1 MAEQCHGA
9 VRMLLHQ
16 AVGTAKYILSH
27 PVSVARRHYHCN
39 TKPYYKIQKSNH
51 NRSIRTSR
59 SKTFVNATATYRKAK
74 ACKQKTRQATP
85 TQGYRAQEPTVC
97 GRYKC
102 ATTARQALKLLDT
115 GLPRTDIAI
124 EVLLL
129 RGKL

>member
-1 MAEQCHGA
+1 MAQQRHGA

-16 AVGTAKYILSH
+16 AVGTAKYILRQS
-27 PVSVARRHYHCN
+27 VSMARRHHHCN
-39 TKPYYKIQKSNH
+39 AKPYNKIQNSNH
-51 NRSIRTSR
+51 NRSFKTSR
-59 SKTFVNATATYRKAK
+59 SKPFVNATEAFRKAK
-74 ACKQKTRQATP
+74 AYKQKTRQATL
-85 TQGYRAQEPTVC
+85 TQEYQAQEPTVC